1 MGFVLSRPE
10 KDHAAQLE
18 SFAELLKQHSE
29 YRSNDSSTLVK
40 LVLVGGVRNEGDASR
55 VESLRSLAKDLNI
68 QVSCVEVWKFALLIS
83 SNTLYRT
90 APNSL

>member
-68 QVSCVEVWKFALLIS
+68 QVSYVEVWKFALLIS

>member
-1 MGFVLSRPE
+1 MEFVLNRPE

-29 YRSNDSSTLVK
+29 YRSNESSKLVK

-68 QVSCVEVWKFALLIS
+68 QVSCAEVWKF
-83 SNTLYRT
+83 T
-90 APNSL
+90 